1 MVAEVCRELAEAIV
15 SDGEGATKRVAIL
28 VRGARTDRDA
38 RLAAYAVG
46 NSPLVKTALRGED
59 PNWGRIVQA
68 LGASPARVPPDRIG
82 IRFGRVAVLRG
93 GRWLGAAAEG
103 QARRVMRGAAYEI
116 AIDLGAGRGKA
127 EVLTCDLT
135 EDYIRINAEYRS

>member
-1 MVAEVCRELAEAIV
+1 L
-15 SDGEGATKRVAIL
+15 
-28 VRGARTDRDA
+28 
-38 RLAAYAVG
+38 
-46 NSPLVKTALRGED
+46 
-59 PNWGRIVQA
+59 
-68 LGASPARVPPDRIG
+68 PDRIG
-82 IRFGRVAVLRG
+82 IRFGRAAVLRG

-116 AIDLGAGRGKA
+116 AIDLGAGHGKA